1 MNSDKSLLNTRF
13 YGFIPSMSIESLP
26 EQHPESPRRS
36 RNMLGSLA
44 LSALATT
51 IPSLI
56 DTEARAEPNHQFESQ
71 IQFVYQRCSDNFG
84 ANVSD
89 RYRTQKW
96 GNPLN
101 PIKVVTD
108 VTQQVV
114 TTLKSGKHII
124 VFGSGSC
131 AACSLASDWW
141 REIKTGEY
149 SLMYVTT
156 KQGDNKSDDF
166 TNNEQALSRAF
177 DGFDF
182 PGHIPYL
189 LVVNEGKIEKTFN
202 GGLCEVTAA
211 KNGPAE
217 YLNTIDKQH

>member
-1 MNSDKSLLNTRF
+1 MLLWF
-13 YGFIPSMSIESLP
+13 YFSMSIESQP
-26 EQHPESPRRS
+26 EKHIHSPGRGS
-36 RNMLGSLA
+36 KMLGSLA
-44 LSALATT
+44 LSALATALPLSIT
-51 IPSLI
+51 A
-56 DTEARAEPNHQFESQ
+56 EAHGEQNHEFKTR
-71 IQFVYQRCSDNFG
+71 IAFVYQSCSDNFG
-84 ANVSD
+84 ENVSD
-89 RYRTQKW
+89 RYKTQTF
-96 GNPLN
+96 GHALN
-101 PIKVVTD
+101 PIKVVTN
-108 VTQQVV
+108 VTQQVL

-156 KQGDNKSDDF
+156 EQGTNEVADF
-166 TNNEQALSRAF
+166 TNNEKTLSRAF

-189 LVVNEGKIEKTFN
+189 MIVNGGKIEKTFN

-217 YLNTIDKQH
+217 YLNIVDKQH